1 MIRILLFLM
10 LATPSFQFLMAQTA
24 NFRPVPPPKLVIGIV
39 VENMRPDYIER
50 YWEQF
55 GNNGFKK
62 LYSRGTVVANM
73 KMAQHMQNYASGT
86 ATLFTGV
93 YPGFHGIVDA
103 VWYDRLRSRE
113 VQAVTDDYYFTVGAD
128 SKSGNASP
136 RKLLTTTIG
145 DNLKLATLNRAKV
158 FTVAMNAE
166 SAILAAGHAADGAWW
181 FDPVSGRMISSS
193 FYVSNF
199 PEWARDFNMVSQGEK
214 YSGRNW
220 VTLHHE
226 SVYSASLADNHP
238 LEAGYNGRD
247 NTFPH
252 ALGRLVRRAESF
264 APIKTTPYA
273 NTIVR
278 EFAAALMMNEG
289 VGNDAIPDL
298 ITLFFSSMDYENN
311 SFGPAS
317 REMQDLYLRLDE
329 EIAQLITF
337 AEEKFGR
344 DDVVF
349 FLTANTS
356 ASYPVNFL
364 KETFRMPVGDF
375 NLESTFALLN
385 SFLNITFGEERW
397 IEHLSGNQVY
407 LDRRLIERMG
417 IDLKAMQL
425 SIAEFI
431 TQFEGVKAALPSY
444 NLEQYP
450 VYNGP
455 LAALYR
461 TYMMSRSG
469 DVLYMLNEGWQ
480 PTHRF
485 RRLNYTDQIHIPL
498 VFYGARINSG
508 IITEPFEAID
518 LAPTLSEIMQI
529 PMPDKSI
536 GRAIPGL

>member
-1 MIRILLFLM
+1 MFRIFLLL
-10 LATPSFQFLMAQTA
+10 LLTICSFPTANAQAA
-24 NFRPVPPPKLVIGIV
+24 NFRSVPPPKLVIGIV
-39 VENMRPDYIER
+39 VENMRPDYVER

-62 LYSRGTVVANM
+62 LYTRGTVVTNL
-73 KMAQHMQNYASGT
+73 KMVQHMQNYSSGT

-93 YPGFHGIVDA
+93 YPGFHGIVDE
-103 VWYDRLRSRE
+103 VWYDRLRTRE
-113 VQAVTDDYYFTVGAD
+113 VHSVRDDYYFTVGAD

-136 RKLLTTTIG
+136 RKLLSATIG
-145 DNLKLATLNRAKV
+145 DNLKLATMNRAKV
-158 FTVAMNAE
+158 FSVAMNPE
-166 SAILAAGHAADGAWW
+166 SAILSAGHSANGAWW

-193 FYVSNF
+193 FYVNNF
-199 PEWARDFNMVSQGEK
+199 PEWARDFNVVSQGDK

-252 ALGRLVRRAESF
+252 SLGRLVRRAESF
-264 APIKTTPYA
+264 APIKTTPFA
-273 NTIVR
+273 NTIIR
-278 EFAAALMMNEG
+278 EFATALMMNED
-289 VGNDAIPDL
+289 VGTDAVPDL
-298 ITLFFSSMDYENN
+298 VTLFFSSMDYENS

-356 ASYPVNFL
+356 ASYPTNFL

-385 SFLNITFGEERW
+385 SYLNITFGEERW

-407 LDRRLIERMG
+407 LDRRLIERKG
-417 IDLKAMQL
+417 IDLKTIQL
-425 SIAEFI
+425 SVAEFI

-444 NLEQYP
+444 ILEQYP
-450 VYNGP
+450 VNNGP
-455 LAALYR
+455 LAALHR
-461 TYMMSRSG
+461 SFLISRSG
-469 DVLYMLNEGWQ
+469 DVLYILNEGWQ
-480 PTHRF
+480 PAHRF
-485 RRLNYTDQIHIPL
+485 RRVNYTDQVHLPL
-498 VFYGARINSG
+498 VFYGARINAA
-508 IITEPFEAID
+508 IIKDPFEAID

-529 PMPDKSI
+529 PMPDKSN

>member
-1 MIRILLFLM
+1 MIKIFLLLL
-10 LATPSFQFLMAQTA
+10 LAISTYHSSYAQSTNYRA
-24 NFRPVPPPKLVIGIV
+24 VPPPKLVIGIV

-50 YWEQF
+50 YWDQF

-62 LYSRGTVVANM
+62 LYSRGTVISNM
-73 KMAQHMQNYASGT
+73 RMAQHMQNYASGT

-113 VQAVTDDYYFTVGAD
+113 VQAVSDDYYFTVGAD

-136 RKLLTTTIG
+136 RKLLSGTIG

-158 FTVAMNAE
+158 YSIAMNAE
-166 SAILAAGHAADGAWW
+166 SAILSAGHAADGAWW

-238 LEAGYNGRD
+238 LEAGYNGRE

-273 NTIVR
+273 NTIIR
-278 EFAAALMMNEG
+278 EFATALMSNEA
-289 VGNDAIPDL
+289 VGTDATPDL
-298 ITLFFSSMDYENN
+298 VTLFFSSMDYENH

-356 ASYPVNFL
+356 ASYSVNFL

-407 LDRRLIERMG
+407 LDRRLIERKG
-417 IDLKAMQL
+417 IDLKTIQL
-425 SIAEFI
+425 SVAEFI

-444 NLEQYP
+444 NLEQNP
-450 VYNGP
+450 VNNGP

-461 TYMMSRSG
+461 TYMISRSG

-480 PTHRF
+480 PAHRF
-485 RRLNYTDQIHIPL
+485 RRLNYTDQIHLPL
-498 VFYGARINSG
+498 VFYGARINQG
-508 IITEPFEAID
+508 TIKEPFEAID